1 MLFLRKIVK
10 TKMAESKFANLDFS
24 LSLFD
29 AMQKDN
35 LNYIYRGIFNQQIT
49 DSILALT
56 ETNLQTEEQ
65 SSKMKKRVY
74 AIMVEGLQ
82 NVTRHQ
88 NEKQIIDD
96 DNLGLFV
103 IKRSTERYYITTGN
117 STEKTN
123 IPVISKL
130 IKKINSLDKDEL
142 KAYYKQVLSEGELS
156 NKGGAGLGLIDMA
169 RKSGNK
175 LSYRFLDINDLNT
188 YFYLHTIPSL
198 TTDESEFKKIAED
211 SLDNIIEIHNTL
223 NKEDIRLIYNGI
235 LNQESLMGLLHTI
248 EGHMSDIPE
257 MKSKMFY
264 IVLEMLQN
272 IVKHGNNPIGVE
284 GGNPGIFFISQKDGE
299 YLLNTGNYISIDK
312 VEALKGK
319 LEHVNRLTD
328 TELQDYYASSLMDFK
343 INDEKK
349 TGLGVIDLRIKSSN
363 KLSFYFK
370 PINDKH
376 QFFALQIKL

>member
-1 MLFLRKIVK
+1 
-10 TKMAESKFANLDFS
+10 MAESKFANLDFS

-35 LNYIYRGIFNQQIT
+35 LSYIYRGFFNQQIT
-49 DSILALT
+49 DSILDLT
-56 ETNLQTEEQ
+56 ETNLQSEEQ

-88 NEKQIIDD
+88 NEKQIIDE

-103 IKRSTERYYITTGN
+103 IKRSEERYYITTGN
-117 STEKTN
+117 STEKTS
-123 IPVISKL
+123 IPIISKL

-142 KAYYKQVLSEGELS
+142 KVYYKQVLNEGELS

-175 LSYRFLDINDLNT
+175 LSYRFLDIGDANT

-198 TTDESEFKKIAED
+198 TTDENEFKKIAEE

-223 NKEDIRLIYNGI
+223 NTEDIRLIYNGI

-248 EGHMSDIPE
+248 EGHMSDIPD
-257 MKSKMFY
+257 MKNKMFY

-272 IVKHGNNPIGVE
+272 IVKHGNNPAGQE
-284 GGNPGIFFISQKDGE
+284 GGNPGIFFISQKNGE
-299 YLLNTGNYISIDK
+299 YLLNTGNYISKDK
-312 VEALKGK
+312 VESLKEK
-319 LEHVNRLTD
+319 LEYVNTLSD

-349 TGLGVIDLRIKSSN
+349 TGLGIIDLRIKSSN
-363 KLSFYFK
+363 KLAYYFK
-370 PINDKH
+370 PINDKY

>member
-1 MLFLRKIVK
+1 MTV
-10 TKMAESKFANLDFS
+10 SKFANLNFS

-35 LNYIYRGIFNQQIT
+35 LSYIYRGIFNQQIT

-88 NEKQIIDD
+88 NEKEKIKS
-96 DNLGLFV
+96 DNYGLFV
-103 IKRSTERYYITTGN
+103 IKRSEDRYYITTGN
-117 STEKTN
+117 QTEKTS
-123 IPVISKL
+123 IPVITNL
-130 IKKINSLDKDEL
+130 IEKINSLDKDEL
-142 KAYYKQVLSEGELS
+142 KVYYKQVLNEGEIS

-175 LSYRFLDINDLNT
+175 LSYRFLDLDKDST

-198 TTDESEFKKIAED
+198 KDEVEFKKIADE
-211 SLDNIIEIHNTL
+211 SLDNITQIHNTL
-223 NKEDIRLIYNGI
+223 NDEDIRLIYNGI

-248 EGHMSDIPE
+248 EGHMSDIPD
-257 MKSKMFY
+257 MKNKMFY

-272 IVKHGNNPIGVE
+272 IVKHGNNPNNQE
-284 GGNPGIFFISQKDGE
+284 GGNPGIFFISQKDGQ
-299 YLLNTGNYISIDK
+299 YLLNTGNYIATDK
-312 VEALKGK
+312 VDNLKDR
-319 LEHVNRLTD
+319 LEFVNNLTD
-328 TELQDYYASSLMDFK
+328 AELQDHYAASLMDFT

-349 TGLGVIDLRIKSSN
+349 TGLGIIDLRLKSSN
-363 KLSFYFK
+363 LISYYFK
-370 PINDKH
+370 EINNNY
-376 QFFALQIKL
+376 QFFSLQIKL

>member
-1 MLFLRKIVK
+1 
-10 TKMAESKFANLDFS
+10 MAENKFANLDFS

-35 LNYIYRGIFNQQIT
+35 LSYIYRGIFNQQIT

-56 ETNLQTEEQ
+56 ETNLQNEEQ

-88 NEKQIIDD
+88 NEKKIIDN

-103 IKRSTERYYITTGN
+103 IKRTEERYYITTGN
-117 STEKTN
+117 STEKTS
-123 IPVISKL
+123 IPIISKL

-142 KAYYKQVLSEGELS
+142 KVYYKQVLNEGKLS

-175 LSYRFLDINDLNT
+175 LSYRFIDIDDINT

-198 TTDESEFKKIAED
+198 TNDENEFNKIAKE
-211 SLDNIIEIHNTL
+211 SLDNIVEIHNTL
-223 NKEDIRLIYNGI
+223 NIEDIRLIYNGM

-248 EGHMSDIPE
+248 EGHMSDIPD
-257 MKSKMFY
+257 MKNKMFY

-272 IVKHGNNPIGVE
+272 IVKHGNNPTNHE
-284 GGNPGIFFISQKDGE
+284 GGNPGIFFISQKNGE

-312 VEALKGK
+312 VDDLKEK
-319 LEHVNRLTD
+319 LKCVNKLSD

-343 INDEKK
+343 INDDKK
-349 TGLGVIDLRIKSSN
+349 TGLGIIDLRIKSTN
-363 KLSFYFK
+363 KLSYYFK
-370 PINDKH
+370 PINKKY